1 MEVLTVHHGA
11 RFITR
16 GLKARFRDAATELN
30 AIRSHVSPTD
40 IVCDIGANKGS
51 FTFWLARWCRF
62 GRVVAFEPQPEIA
75 SRLASDCRTLNLS
88 NVIVEPVGVYSAS
101 GTQSLTV
108 PRGQSPG
115 AALNGA
121 VVKSEGDISYSV
133 PVVSLDDYFSTG
145 VRISLLKIDVE
156 GAELHV
162 LRGAERIL
170 KNYRPLLVVECEARH
185 HREHSV
191 SDVFQ
196 YLTSLGYRGQFICR
210 GQLLPASMF
219 DVAVH
224 QRADSE
230 RYWKSKDYCN
240 NFIFSR
246 P

>member
-1 MEVLTVHHGA
+1 VFEVHHGA

-30 AIRSHVSPTD
+30 VIRSHLSPTD

-51 FTFWLARWCRF
+51 FTFWLARWCSL
-62 GRVVAFEPQPEIA
+62 GRVIAFEPQPEIA
-75 SRLASDCRTLNLS
+75 RRLASDCRTLNFS
-88 NVIVEPVGVYSAS
+88 NVAVEQKGVYSTS

-108 PRGQSPG
+108 PRGHSPG

-121 VVKSEGDISYSV
+121 AFKVDGDISYPV
-133 PVVSLDDYFSTG
+133 PVVSLDDYFSVG
-145 VRISLLKIDVE
+145 VRISFLKIDVE

-170 KNYRPLLVVECEARH
+170 KNFGPLLVVECEARH
-185 HREHSV
+185 HRQGGVAEV
-191 SDVFQ
+191 LQ
-196 YLTSLGYRGQFICR
+196 YLTSLGYRGQFVSR
-210 GQLLPASMF
+210 GKLLPVLMF

-230 RYWKSKDYCN
+230 WYWKSEDYCN
-240 NFIFSR
+240 NFIFSKA
-246 P
+246 